1 MDELTRI
8 LWEYACECRLEGCYD
23 LQIKKALQEEEEM
36 AGRNRES
43 LEKADCQ
50 VETLEKLCFSLDI
63 IRTVDMEAAFTCGL
77 RLGLSLK

>member
-23 LQIKKALQEEEEM
+23 LQMKKAQQEEEEM
-36 AGRNRES
+36 VGRN
-43 LEKADCQ
+43 
-50 VETLEKLCFSLDI
+50 LEKLDCQAKVLENLCYSLDI